1 MIQAFTYW
9 IDAAILTALAFT
21 LYQLSLIGRHLMS
34 TQEQVD
40 QLTVQV
46 VKINDEVKASAAI
59 LKEELSSVKEQLA
72 AANVPAETVDLT
84 ALAAAIQAVD
94 DINPDPAEEPVVEE
108 PVEEPVTEVLENDP
122 PF

>member
-94 DINPDPAEEPVVEE
+94 DINPDVMIEAV
-108 PVEEPVTEVLENDP
+108 DP
-122 PF
+122 DEAV